1 KKHQLKKLAEKPQQ
15 KTDVELGK
23 TDSNLSKPES
33 HYGSAHDIPVRKS
46 ILQTMGHDTYGTPPE
61 FFPGG
66 ESYQG
71 NVKAASET
79 IIPSQQSAR
88 PTSMVTQPLYG
99 STSDPHIRASLK
111 ATNDSTYGNP
121 PEFLPGGESY
131 PGNVKAAS
139 ETIIPSQQSARTT
152 SMVTQPMRP
161 QSVVEGNDEYGK
173 IPIVFTEES
182 HFGN

>member
-46 ILQTMGHDTYGTPPE
+46 ILQTMGHDTYGNPPE
-61 FFPGG
+61 FLPGG
-66 ESYQG
+66 DAYQG

-88 PTSMVTQPLYG
+88 P
-99 STSDPHIRASLK
+99 A
-111 ATNDSTYGNP
+111 
-121 PEFLPGGESY
+121 
-131 PGNVKAAS
+131 
-139 ETIIPSQQSARTT
+139 

-161 QSVVEGNDEYGK
+161 QPVVEENDEYGK
-173 IPIVFTEES
+173 IPTLFPEGS
-182 HFGN
+182 HLGN